1 MSQLNIWPTFQ
12 PELGDSNSKLRNDET
27 QTEEKTINIH
37 AYFTQVAVSSW
48 TSLHSYNQTSE
59 MEGSK
64 LRDWNTR
71 LNKLKYLSY
80 EDNSNEKNKW
90 KVKRWEVLKNA
101 RWHLYGLSMWE
112 QRQME
117 TIAWVFSLWTRG
129 NEDERKIQ
137 KILILWP
144 AKRLLPLFQ
153 LLGVSA
159 SRLQH
164 IHLSRSGQS
173 LCFSCH

>member
-1 MSQLNIWPTFQ
+1 MRKHKRRQIKKIHTKFTSTQMSQLNIWPTFQ

-112 QRQME
+112 KRQME
-117 TIAWVFSLWTRG
+117 AIEWVCSLWTRRD
-129 NEDERKIQ
+129 EDKDRYIREHKLIQ
-137 KILILWP
+137 DRNL
-144 AKRLLPLFQ
+144 RLL
-153 LLGVSA
+153 
-159 SRLQH
+159 RK
-164 IHLSRSGQS
+164 
-173 LCFSCH
+173 